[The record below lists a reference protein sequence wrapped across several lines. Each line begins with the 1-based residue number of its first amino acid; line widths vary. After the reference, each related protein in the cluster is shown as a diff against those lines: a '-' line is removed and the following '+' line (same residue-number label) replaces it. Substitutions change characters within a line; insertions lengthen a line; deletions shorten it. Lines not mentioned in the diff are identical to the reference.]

1 VRTPKPARE
10 VVPKP
15 DRKAERRQ
23 RARESLTRDPSVLA
37 GDAVAYV
44 FDQNAFY
51 VRLANRA
58 IEKTPWSRQVR
69 YRGHGLCVCLND
81 LSKGLDPA
89 TYAKLAHTPIRA
101 ALLALGFPAF
111 LAEVLSAGSAFGVKH
126 ILGSLPAAQLSKSLR
141 AMIPLVCPN
150 LDTCPARTD
159 VVKTYASPAL
169 ATELRTLAAGVH

>member
-1 VRTPKPARE
+1 MA
-10 VVPKP
+10 
-15 DRKAERRQ
+15 
-23 RARESLTRDPSVLA
+23 RDPSAVA

-44 FDQNAFY
+44 FDEDGFY

-58 IEKTPWSRQVR
+58 IDAVPWNRRIR

-89 TYAKLAHTPIRA
+89 TYAKLTQKPIRA
-101 ALLALGFPAF
+101 ALLLLGFPKF
-111 LAEVLSAGSAFGVKH
+111 LAEVLSAASAFGTKK
-126 ILGSLPAAQLSKSLR
+126 ILGMLPQAQLSKSLR
-141 AMIPLVCPN
+141 VIIPLVCQN

-169 ATELRTLAAGVH
+169 ATELRTLVASLR